1 MNRIR
6 IAVIGTGSIAQVVH
20 IPLWKRIEGAE
31 VVAVCDINKA
41 KARWVADRFKIPHV
55 FHSEDALLKSGLA
68 EAADICVPTNVHMR
82 VAVDSLSAGLHVL
95 VEKPIALNYDEAK
108 QMVEAAERYDR
119 HLMVAM
125 NVRFRQDAR
134 TLKNFAS
141 GGELGDIFYAKMG
154 WLRRKEKRGERT
166 WFTDR
171 RISGGGVLM
180 DLGVQMLDLGLW
192 LMGNPV
198 AESVKAVTYNRVAGL
213 DVEDAVG
220 SFIQFTNGSAC
231 SMEASWS
238 LYGEKDVFYA
248 NLFGTQGGA
257 LLNPLRIH
265 KELHGSM
272 VNVTPARENSLSNIY
287 KRSYQNELMHFVDAL
302 QNGVKL
308 ESTGRESLERMR
320 IVDAIY
326 ESAKTGTEV
335 RLQ

>member
-20 IPLWKRIEGAE
+20 IPLWKKIDGAE

-41 KARWVADRFKIPHV
+41 KANWVADRFKIPHV
-55 FHSEDALLKSGLA
+55 FHSEDDLLKSGLVD
-68 EAADICVPTNVHMR
+68 AADICVPTNIHMR
-82 VAVDSLSAGLHVL
+82 VAVDSLSAGLHVM
-95 VEKPIALNYDEAK
+95 VEKPIARNHQEARR
-108 QMVEAAERYDR
+108 MVEAAQRYDR

-134 TLKNFAS
+134 TLKNFATS
-141 GGELGDIFYAKMG
+141 GELGEVFYAKAG
-154 WLRRKEKRGERT
+154 WLRRKEKRGEKT

-180 DLGVQMLDLGLW
+180 DLGVQMIDLGLW
-192 LMGNPV
+192 LMGNPK

-213 DVEDAVG
+213 EVEDAVG
-220 SFIQFTNGSAC
+220 SFIQFTNGAAFSI
-231 SMEASWS
+231 EASWS
-238 LYGEKDVFYA
+238 LFGEKDVFYT

-272 VNVTPARENSLSNIY
+272 VNVTPAVKESPSNLY
-287 KRSYQNELMHFVDAL
+287 KRSYQNELEHFIQVL
-302 QNGVKL
+302 QQGIPL
-308 ESTGRESLERMR
+308 ESPGTESLERMR
-320 IVDAIY
+320 IIDAVY
-326 ESAKTGTEV
+326 QSAESGKEV
-335 RLQ
+335 RL